1 MQMNDRD
8 CRTCAYSRPSDDMYD
23 NGCTAWDCEYIN
35 RREAIEIY
43 KAYKNGELVR
53 AEHKGE

>member
-1 MQMNDRD
+1 MSDRD
-8 CRTCAYSRPSDDMYD
+8 CKNCLYARTPDDPND

-43 KAYKNGELVR
+43 KAYKNGELIK
-53 AEHKGE
+53 ADHKGE